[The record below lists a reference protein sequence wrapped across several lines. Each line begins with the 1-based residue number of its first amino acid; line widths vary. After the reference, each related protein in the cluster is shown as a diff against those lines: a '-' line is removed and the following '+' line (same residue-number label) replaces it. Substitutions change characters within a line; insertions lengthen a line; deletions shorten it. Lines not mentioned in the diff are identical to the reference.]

1 VSSGFRRGRDPFS
14 LRGRAGVG
22 EGGGW
27 GGGGDGSGNHL
38 MRVTV
43 RGELQFIHT
52 DGSSVTGQVC
62 RMVYTRQ
69 S

>member
-1 VSSGFRRGRDPFS
+1 MRPFFVE
-14 LRGRAGVG
+14 GAWGVAVVV
-22 EGGGW
+22 GGS
-27 GGGGDGSGNHL
+27 DGSGNHL
-38 MRVTV
+38 MRVAV